1 MDGLT
6 LRQLIGRLASHAG
19 PPRDTWQHWDEQ
31 RDEKGGELFVLPV
44 LPGDSLNESVEI
56 IRDRGYCRG
65 FLATVWWRQGSERP
79 CLAWLAVE
87 LTRTQGHGDSHL
99 PTTLSTTVDDLLR
112 ILQPGA
118 SMTVRL
124 EPDELV
130 LRPSASFHPIVDD
143 QAVESLQHLAPA

>member
-6 LRQLIGRLASHAG
+6 LRQLIGRLASHEG
-19 PPRDTWQHWDEQ
+19 PPRATWQHWGEQ
-31 RDEKGGELFVLPV
+31 RDEEGGELFVLPV

-65 FLATVWWRQGSERP
+65 FLTTVWWRQGSGRP

-87 LTRTQGHGDSHL
+87 LIRTQGHGDSHL
-99 PTTLSTTVDDLLR
+99 PTTPSTTVGDLLR

-124 EPDELV
+124 ESDELI
-130 LRPSASFHPIVDD
+130 LHPSASSQPIADD
-143 QAVESLQHLAPA
+143 QAVESLQDLAPA